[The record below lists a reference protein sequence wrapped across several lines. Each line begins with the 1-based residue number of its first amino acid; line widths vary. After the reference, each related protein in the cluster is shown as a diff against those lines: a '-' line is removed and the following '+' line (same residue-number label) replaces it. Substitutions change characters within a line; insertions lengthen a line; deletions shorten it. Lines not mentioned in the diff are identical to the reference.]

1 MLLSI
6 VVYFIPIII
15 AIVLHEIAHGYTAW
29 ILGDDTAK
37 RLQRLSLNPVRHIDV
52 FGTLILPALLLLS
65 QTGIVFGW
73 AKPVPVNFSRLSN
86 PKRDTILVASAGIVM
101 NILLAIIS
109 AGLLKL
115 TPLISSQ
122 LTQGIV
128 ALFLINMVVFNIVLA
143 VFNALPI
150 PPLDGSKILLGWSS
164 DPRIQKFLDAAKAG
178 SVFIIFIAFILP
190 VICRYFGVEFN
201 PFGWYLIKTSQYFI
215 SQLI

>member
-15 AIVLHEIAHGYTAW
+15 AIVLHEVAHGYIAW

-37 RLQRLSLNPVRHIDV
+37 RLRRLSLNPVRHIDV

-73 AKPVPVNFSRLSN
+73 AKPVPVKFLRLSN

-101 NILLAIIS
+101 NTLLAIIS

-215 SQLI
+215 SLLI

>member
-15 AIVLHEIAHGYTAW
+15 AIVLHEVAHGYTAW

-37 RLQRLSLNPVRHIDV
+37 RLRRLSLNPVRHIDV

-73 AKPVPVNFSRLSN
+73 AKPVPVDFSRLSN
-86 PKRDTILVASAGIVM
+86 PKRDTVLVASAGIVM
-101 NILLAIIS
+101 NIVLAIIS

-122 LTQGIV
+122 LIQGIV
-128 ALFLINMVVFNIVLA
+128 TLFLINMVVFNIVLA

-150 PPLDGSKILLGWSS
+150 PPLDGSKILFGWST
-164 DPRIQKFLDAAKAG
+164 DPRIQKFLDSAKAG
-178 SVFIIFIAFILP
+178 SVFIIFVAFILP
-190 VICRYFGVEFN
+190 VICRYFGFEFN

-215 SQLI
+215 SLLI

>member
-37 RLQRLSLNPVRHIDV
+37 RLRRLSLNPVRHIDV

-164 DPRIQKFLDAAKAG
+164 DPRIQKFLDAARAG

>member
-52 FGTLILPALLLLS
+52 FGTLILPVLLLLS

>member
-215 SQLI
+215 SLLI

>member
-29 ILGDDTAK
+29 IFGDDTAK
-37 RLQRLSLNPVRHIDV
+37 RLRRLSLNPVRHIDV

>member
-37 RLQRLSLNPVRHIDV
+37 RLRRLSLNPVRHIDV

-86 PKRDTILVASAGIVM
+86 P
-101 NILLAIIS
+101 
-109 AGLLKL
+109 
-115 TPLISSQ
+115 
-122 LTQGIV
+122 
-128 ALFLINMVVFNIVLA
+128 
-143 VFNALPI
+143 
-150 PPLDGSKILLGWSS
+150 
-164 DPRIQKFLDAAKAG
+164 
-178 SVFIIFIAFILP
+178 
-190 VICRYFGVEFN
+190 
-201 PFGWYLIKTSQYFI
+201 
-215 SQLI
+215 

>member
-1 MLLSI
+1 M
-6 VVYFIPIII
+6 
-15 AIVLHEIAHGYTAW
+15 
-29 ILGDDTAK
+29 
-37 RLQRLSLNPVRHIDV
+37 
-52 FGTLILPALLLLS
+52 
-65 QTGIVFGW
+65 
-73 AKPVPVNFSRLSN
+73 
-86 PKRDTILVASAGIVM
+86 VASAGIVM

>member
-37 RLQRLSLNPVRHIDV
+37 LHLQHSMNPVRHIDV

-190 VICRYFGVEFN
+190 VFSRYYGVQFN

>member
-37 RLQRLSLNPVRHIDV
+37 RLQRLSLNPIRHIDV

>member
-37 RLQRLSLNPVRHIDV
+37 RLQRLSLNPIRHIDV

-215 SQLI
+215 SLLI

>member
-37 RLQRLSLNPVRHIDV
+37 RLRRLSLNPVRHIDV